1 MSHKFKPLSTVAL
14 IIEHHGKYLIV
25 EENNED
31 QDNKPVFSM
40 PAGHVEAKE
49 SILEAALREGS
60 EETGCEVKLLSLIG
74 IYEYVKDYE
83 TIYRFCFEAKID
95 NVPENMQA
103 DDPDHEVKAVKWYSK
118 DEIYKRKDEWRTRL
132 VGINF
137 DDYFAG
143 KRLPLD
149 VISTINTVS
158 E

>member
-1 MSHKFKPLSTVAL
+1 MSERFKPLSTVAL
-14 IIEHHGKYLIV
+14 IIEHNGKYLIV

-31 QDNKPVFSM
+31 QNDRPVFSM

-49 SILEAALREGS
+49 SIIEAALREGR

-95 NVPENMQA
+95 NVPENMRSA
-103 DDPDHEVKAVKWYSK
+103 DPDLEIKAVKWYSK
-118 DEIYKRKDEWRTRL
+118 EEIYERKADWRTRL
-132 VGINF
+132 VGTNF

-143 KRLPLD
+143 RKLPLD

-158 E
+158 K